1 MWQEYTFEI
10 INRIN
15 IIMQGNQNPLFKQK
29 KHTFSV
35 LLKLYFNY

>member
-15 IIMQGNQNPLFKQK
+15 IIMQGNQNPLVQTK
-29 KHTFSV
+29 KAHI
-35 LLKLYFNY
+35 